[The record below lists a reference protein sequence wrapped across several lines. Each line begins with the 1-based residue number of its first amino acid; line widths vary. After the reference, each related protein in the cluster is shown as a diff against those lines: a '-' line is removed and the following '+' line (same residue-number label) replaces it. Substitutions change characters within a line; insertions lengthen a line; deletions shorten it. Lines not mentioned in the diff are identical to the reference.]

1 MIKKIILFIIG
12 IFDFFHQRRIIASI
26 KKRGF
31 KKINTFLDVGAH
43 KGESIN
49 FFLKNMEIKKIISFE
64 ASPLNFEIL
73 KKNRNK
79 YLEKFPNTEIIIEN
93 IALGFENKEVLFK
106 QFNESSSSTLS
117 EINEQSKY
125 FKKKFKV
132 LNFFSNKKIYKT
144 IKIKVETL
152 SDYLDKNNI
161 NRVGFLKIDT
171 EGYEYEILKGMVNK
185 IKSVDI
191 IMFEHHYDNMI
202 KKNYTFNDINEL
214 LKQNNFKQIY
224 KSKMPFR
231 KTFEYIY
238 CKGEL
243 LH

>member
-73 KKNRNK
+73 RKKRNK

-93 IALGFENKEVLFK
+93 
-106 QFNESSSSTLS
+106 
-117 EINEQSKY
+117 
-125 FKKKFKV
+125 
-132 LNFFSNKKIYKT
+132 
-144 IKIKVETL
+144 
-152 SDYLDKNNI
+152 
-161 NRVGFLKIDT
+161 
-171 EGYEYEILKGMVNK
+171 
-185 IKSVDI
+185 
-191 IMFEHHYDNMI
+191 
-202 KKNYTFNDINEL
+202 
-214 LKQNNFKQIY
+214 
-224 KSKMPFR
+224 
-231 KTFEYIY
+231 
-238 CKGEL
+238 
-243 LH
+243 

>member
-1 MIKKIILFIIG
+1 MIKRIILFIMG

-31 KKINTFLDVGAH
+31 KKINIFLDVGAH

-73 KKNRNK
+73 TKKRNK

-185 IKSVDI
+185 IKFVDI

-202 KKNYTFNDINEL
+202 KKNYTFTDINEL

>member
-185 IKSVDI
+185 IKFVDI

-214 LKQNNFKQIY
+214 LKQNSFKQIY

>member
-31 KKINTFLDVGAH
+31 KKINIFLDVGAH

-49 FFLKNMEIKKIISFE
+49 FFLKNMKIKKIISFE
-64 ASPLNFEIL
+64 ASPLTFKILTKMKDRYL
-73 KKNRNK
+73 KK
-79 YLEKFPNTEIIIEN
+79 FPKTEIIIEN
-93 IALGFENKEVLFK
+93 IALGSENKEVSFK

-117 EINEQSKY
+117 NINEQSKY
-125 FKKKFKV
+125 FKKKFKL
-132 LNFFSNKKIYKT
+132 LNFFSNKKVYGTFK
-144 IKIKVETL
+144 IKIETL
-152 SDYLDKNNI
+152 SNYLEKNNI
-161 NRVGFLKIDT
+161 DKVGFLKIDT
-171 EGYEYEILKGMVNK
+171 EGYEYEILKGMKDK
-185 IKSVDI
+185 IKFVDI
-191 IMFEHHYDNMI
+191 VMFEHHYDNMI
-202 KKNYTFNDINEL
+202 KKNYTFLDINEL
-214 LKQNNFKQIY
+214 LKQHNFKQIY

-243 LH
+243 LY

>member
-1 MIKKIILFIIG
+1 MTKKIILFVIG
-12 IFDFFHQRRIIASI
+12 IFDYFHQRRIIASI

-31 KKINTFLDVGAH
+31 EKITTFLDVGAH

-49 FFLKNMEIKKIISFE
+49 FFLKNMKVKKIISFE
-64 ASPLNFEIL
+64 ASPLNFKIL
-73 KKNRNK
+73 KKMK
-79 YLEKFPNTEIIIEN
+79 DKFSKKFPDVEIIIEN
-93 IALGFENKEVLFK
+93 IALGFENKEVSFK

-117 EINEQSKY
+117 DINEESKY
-125 FKKKFKV
+125 FKRKFKV
-132 LNFFSNKKIYKT
+132 LNFFSNKKVYET
-144 IKIKVETL
+144 FKIKVETL
-152 SDYLDKNNI
+152 SNYLEKNNI

-171 EGYEYEILKGMVNK
+171 EGYEYEILKGMKDK
-185 IKSVDI
+185 IKFVDI

-202 KKNYTFNDINEL
+202 KKNYTFTDINEL

-238 CKGEL
+238 CKSEL
-243 LH
+243 LR

>member
-202 KKNYTFNDINEL
+202 KKNYTFTDINEL

-238 CKGEL
+238 CKSEL
-243 LH
+243 LR